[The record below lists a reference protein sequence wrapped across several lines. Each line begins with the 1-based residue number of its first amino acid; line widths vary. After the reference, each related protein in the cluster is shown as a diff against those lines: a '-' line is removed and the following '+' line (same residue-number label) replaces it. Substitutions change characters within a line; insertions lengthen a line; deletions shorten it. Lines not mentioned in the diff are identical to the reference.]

1 MKLSKKVYAMN
12 TVISA
17 FRRTIV
23 PLVVVLT
30 LLIVAAQAQRVDS
43 GGCKV
48 PTMPSYSSLPSNA
61 KLPDPFTFLDGTVMT
76 YSIDRWPCRR
86 AEIAALA
93 QEFEFGYKQNT
104 PYSATTASFSSN
116 SLIVTVTDSG
126 KTISFT
132 CSIQYPS
139 TGSAPYPAMIGC
151 GVSSLNSTALSTLGV
166 AVITFPSDD
175 IAQENDATSRGIGKF
190 YTLYGSNHSAG
201 ALMAWAWGLD
211 RLIDA
216 IEKTPAANIDPKRL
230 GVTGCSRWGKGALV
244 CGAFD
249 ERIVLTI
256 PQESGSGG
264 SASWRASDYMWANS
278 QNTQTLNEITGEN
291 VWFRQSFSQFNNTA
305 NKLPFDHHSIIG
317 LIAPRACLIIDND
330 ILWLGPYSSWNCAN
344 AAHMIWEGLHVPDKM
359 GYSGS
364 TAHNHCSFPSSE
376 QPDVN
381 AYVKKFLVGNGN
393 DDTNIMKSD
402 AGYSYDDAR
411 WVDWFIPLYPYTT
424 VNDQNQQASIPK
436 DYALAQNYPNPFN
449 PSTTISFGIP
459 KNSFVSLK
467 VYNAFGQEIVEL
479 AGKEYPAGRH
489 SVTFDASNLASGV
502 YYYAMK
508 AGDFAMV
515 QKMTFLK

>member
-1 MKLSKKVYAMN
+1 MN

-43 GGCKV
+43 SGCKV

-216 IEKTPAANIDPKRL
+216 IEKTPAANIDP
-230 GVTGCSRWGKGALV
+230 
-244 CGAFD
+244 
-249 ERIVLTI
+249 
-256 PQESGSGG
+256 
-264 SASWRASDYMWANS
+264 
-278 QNTQTLNEITGEN
+278 
-291 VWFRQSFSQFNNTA
+291 
-305 NKLPFDHHSIIG
+305 
-317 LIAPRACLIIDND
+317 
-330 ILWLGPYSSWNCAN
+330 
-344 AAHMIWEGLHVPDKM
+344 
-359 GYSGS
+359 
-364 TAHNHCSFPSSE
+364 
-376 QPDVN
+376 
-381 AYVKKFLVGNGN
+381 
-393 DDTNIMKSD
+393 
-402 AGYSYDDAR
+402 
-411 WVDWFIPLYPYTT
+411 
-424 VNDQNQQASIPK
+424 
-436 DYALAQNYPNPFN
+436 
-449 PSTTISFGIP
+449 
-459 KNSFVSLK
+459 
-467 VYNAFGQEIVEL
+467 
-479 AGKEYPAGRH
+479 
-489 SVTFDASNLASGV
+489 
-502 YYYAMK
+502 
-508 AGDFAMV
+508 
-515 QKMTFLK
+515 